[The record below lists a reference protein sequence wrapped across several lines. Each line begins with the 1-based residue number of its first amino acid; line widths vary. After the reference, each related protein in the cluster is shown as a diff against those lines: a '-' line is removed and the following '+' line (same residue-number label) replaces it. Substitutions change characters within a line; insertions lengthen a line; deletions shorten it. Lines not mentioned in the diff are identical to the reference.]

1 MTNYRPRYYRASTGP
16 RWIFSYAD
24 MVTILLVLFVAISA
38 KDLRK
43 IEARAAA
50 APRARPLATAPA
62 PATTAAKPPE
72 ELLRA
77 RRILEERGL
86 KPRLE
91 SRGLVVSVP
100 QTILFAS
107 GQDQVSSAALPMVGQ
122 IAEAIRGIP
131 NKVTLIGHADA
142 VPIHNRRFR
151 DNWALSVARG
161 LSLLDV
167 LNRRYGVPQSRLS
180 VAGDGS
186 YSPREPNDSAEN
198 RAANRR
204 VEIVI
209 LREPAQ

>member
-1 MTNYRPRYYRASTGP
+1 MTNYRPRYYRASAGP

-186 YSPREPNDSAEN
+186 YSPREPNDTAEN

-209 LREPAQ
+209 LREAVQ

>member
-186 YSPREPNDSAEN
+186 YSPREPNDTAEN

-209 LREPAQ
+209 LRQAVQ